1 MAFFKRSK
9 ANKPVTYE
17 DIVLLTRAKDIEG
30 LGRAFSLAQDWNN
43 REVIV
48 VALQMIH
55 RETKADA
62 NFQGM
67 ALASALKDIIMLCK
81 AETSGG
87 SYRENCLD
95 CSQKLLACLEQI

>member
-1 MAFFKRSK
+1 MGLFSRSK
-9 ANKPVTYE
+9 ASKPVTYE

-30 LGRAFSLAQDWNN
+30 LRRAFSLAPDWHN

-48 VALQMIH
+48 SALQMIYKD
-55 RETKADA
+55 TKADA
-62 NFQGM
+62 DFQGK
-67 ALASALKDIIMLCK
+67 ALASALKDIIMLCQ

-95 CSQKLLACLEQI
+95 GSQKLLAYLE